1 MLDTDSAD
9 CCQIAGSC
17 IALLGRSR
25 SPRDGEVS
33 KFQRIVV
40 QSFSKRGIPSRTQFS
55 TIVDFEIGDDTD
67 HPQSMMHP
75 R

>member
-40 QSFSKRGIPSRTQFS
+40 QSFSKRGIPSRTQSS